1 MITHTAPFRTRIVA
15 SVVLLAGAMVVG
27 LAGCGGGASPS
38 TLSQPGSGI
47 SAATRPAT
55 RFLVSFAGF
64 DASSRAPHRLEVV
77 DRHGRVLRVLSTAS
91 FGTSG
96 LWSPNNGMIAWQ
108 DPSGLYVE
116 NAADGS
122 QRRRLV
128 ASSACE
134 NCQTLSFIWSPD
146 SRSLIVGSAPP
157 KGNELLLVPIDG
169 GAANVLASSATPG
182 VFYMPVRWTP
192 DGRSLV
198 YDESGTTLA
207 FPGTFMRV
215 LTPATGRTR
224 TLWSTP
230 NAQDGAQWVL
240 ISPDDR
246 KRAYITELEQYHE
259 QLRIVDAGKSRIVA
273 GVNPTNFAAWS
284 PNSRLLAVVESGW
297 HVVTVTAD
305 GRQVRKIGPGE
316 QVSWGHNG
324 ELFIQRADYNQVWVS
339 ENGGPETFL
348 FHVPK
353 GDFVD
358 SMDAN

>member
-1 MITHTAPFRTRIVA
+1 MLHLRVF
-15 SVVLLAGAMVVG
+15 SSSLLVLIAFVVG
-27 LAGCGGGASPS
+27 FGLVGCGGGSSPS
-38 TLSQPGSGI
+38 ALSQPGSGV

-55 RFLVSFAGF
+55 QFLVFFAGF

-77 DRHGRVLRVLSTAS
+77 DRHGSVLRVLSTAHS
-91 FGTSG
+91 GTFGR
-96 LWSPNNGMIAWQ
+96 WSSNGAMIGWK
-108 DPSGLYVE
+108 DPSGIYVE
-116 NAADGS
+116 NADGS

-134 NCQTLSFIWSPD
+134 GCQSLSFIWSPD
-146 SRSLIVGSAPP
+146 SRSLIVGSAGP

-169 GAANVLASSATPG
+169 GAANVLASSATSG
-182 VFYMPVRWTP
+182 VFYTPVRWTP

-215 LTPATGRTR
+215 LTLATGRTR
-224 TLWSTP
+224 TVWSTTNSQGGHP
-230 NAQDGAQWVL
+230 PL

-246 KRAYITELEQYHE
+246 KRAYITEVDQYH
-259 QLRIVDAGKSRIVA
+259 QRLRIVDAVTGKSHVVA
-273 GVNPTNFAAWS
+273 GVNPTNFVAWS
-284 PNSRLLAVVESGW
+284 PNSRALAVVEWGG

-316 QVSWGHNG
+316 QVTWGRNG

-353 GDFVD
+353 GDFVF
-358 SMDAN
+358 SMDAD